1 MSIAAN
7 IKKLRKQNHMTQKQ
21 LAIKSGLAVITIQQ
35 YEAGK
40 FNPKPDA
47 VMKLC
52 VGLNCKITDIID
64 DETKKYYRIFDNEK
78 VTEKIDYD
86 HSYPF
91 ASSEKELNIY
101 LDQQQKQDKEASQE
115 TTQFIDSD
123 KNIHKFD
130 ASIRI
135 SSEALEREKEVN
147 KIYEKIQS
155 SKKLTE
161 NDVKILKEYNQRQE
175 IAGKRLKELMHEQLK
190 HLKKLQAA
198 YEQLNDIG
206 QEKVIEHAE
215 MIAKIPEYRKDE
227 PSQE

>member
-64 DETKKYYRIFDNEK
+64 DETKKYYRIFDAIDPHNKVNASTYISEIRKLIQRKENGESLTETEEERLSNFLEKQKETNEIIRMGKLSTRLHDITMQLNEK
-78 VTEKIDYD
+78 
-86 HSYPF
+86 
-91 ASSEKELNIY
+91 
-101 LDQQQKQDKEASQE
+101 
-115 TTQFIDSD
+115 
-123 KNIHKFD
+123 
-130 ASIRI
+130 
-135 SSEALEREKEVN
+135 
-147 KIYEKIQS
+147 
-155 SKKLTE
+155 
-161 NDVKILKEYNQRQE
+161 
-175 IAGKRLKELMHEQLK
+175 
-190 HLKKLQAA
+190 
-198 YEQLNDIG
+198 G

-227 PSQE
+227 PPQE

>member
-1 MSIAAN
+1 MIHWRRTKMSIAAN

-64 DETKKYYRIFDNEK
+64 DETKKYYRIFDAIDPHNKVNASTYISEIRKLIQRKENGESLTETEEERLSNFLEKQKETNEIIRMGKLSTRLHDITMQLNEK
-78 VTEKIDYD
+78 
-86 HSYPF
+86 
-91 ASSEKELNIY
+91 
-101 LDQQQKQDKEASQE
+101 
-115 TTQFIDSD
+115 
-123 KNIHKFD
+123 
-130 ASIRI
+130 
-135 SSEALEREKEVN
+135 
-147 KIYEKIQS
+147 
-155 SKKLTE
+155 
-161 NDVKILKEYNQRQE
+161 
-175 IAGKRLKELMHEQLK
+175 
-190 HLKKLQAA
+190 
-198 YEQLNDIG
+198 G

-227 PSQE
+227 PPQE

>member
-21 LAIKSGLAVITIQQ
+21 LAIKSGLAVNTIQQ

-64 DETKKYYRIFDNEK
+64 DETKKYYRIFDAIGPHNKVNASTYISEIRKLIQRKENGESLTETEEERLSNFLEKQKETNEIIRMGKLSTRLHDITMQLNEK
-78 VTEKIDYD
+78 
-86 HSYPF
+86 
-91 ASSEKELNIY
+91 
-101 LDQQQKQDKEASQE
+101 
-115 TTQFIDSD
+115 
-123 KNIHKFD
+123 
-130 ASIRI
+130 
-135 SSEALEREKEVN
+135 
-147 KIYEKIQS
+147 
-155 SKKLTE
+155 
-161 NDVKILKEYNQRQE
+161 
-175 IAGKRLKELMHEQLK
+175 
-190 HLKKLQAA
+190 
-198 YEQLNDIG
+198 G

-227 PSQE
+227 PPQE